1 MSGLNNKTQ
10 KNYNNEKMKKLILSL
25 IPENL
30 QTSKFQDSINKRNIW
45 LIYLRYGAVI
55 MLTVLS
61 SVFSVMPNLHGGIH
75 LDTTYLWIVTCSILV
90 YNIVFHIYQK
100 NNKHNGNKNQNV
112 SELIFSLTQIIA
124 DLISLLIFIYFTGG
138 VETPLYAFFIFH
150 IIIGSLFLSRF
161 LINSVVTGV
170 LLISIIGAYL
180 EYSGLIPHH
189 SITGLHQ
196 YELHKNSYFLFAFF
210 SFFGLVMYL
219 SVYLASSIAKEL
231 YSRESEL
238 LSAYKQLEQAEENKM
253 KYVIS
258 VVHDLKTPIAAATT
272 YINMMLEGTI
282 GEISEAMSKPLN
294 RSKIRLDNAISTINN
309 ILYISQLKL
318 QPETE
323 DLEIIDLNLLF
334 SDIYNEFKDLIQNKN
349 IDFKIKNE
357 LNGIGQFKAEPK
369 LLKFALAN
377 LISNSYKYT
386 EDGGK
391 IIVSL
396 TKTLNDIKIS
406 VADNGI
412 GIPENEIGKIMTD
425 FYRSSI
431 SKKKNIEGTGLGMS
445 IVNQIIQR
453 YKGEIVVKSPSFLKS
468 SDVRLGTEM
477 IISFPETILKI

>member
-1 MSGLNNKTQ
+1 M
-10 KNYNNEKMKKLILSL
+10 LSL

-30 QTSKFQDSINKRNIW
+30 RTRKFRESINKRNIW

-55 MLTVLS
+55 MLTALS
-61 SVFSVMPNLHGGIH
+61 LVFTVMPNFYGKIQ
-75 LDTTYLWIVTCSILV
+75 LDTSYLWAVTILIFI
-90 YNIVFHIYQK
+90 YNIFFHIYQK
-100 NNKHNGNKNQNV
+100 SDRKSTSKNPQV
-112 SELIFSLTQIIA
+112 AEMLFAITQIIF
-124 DLISLLIFIYFTGG
+124 DLISLLVFIYFTGG

-161 LINSVVTGV
+161 LINSLVSGV
-170 LLISIIGAYL
+170 LFVSIVGAYL
-180 EYSGLIPHH
+180 EYQGIIPHY
-189 SITGLHQ
+189 SISGLHQ
-196 YELHKNSYFLFAFF
+196 YELHKNFYFLVAFF

-219 SVYLASSIAKEL
+219 SVYLAGSIAKEL

-238 LSAYKQLEQAEENKM
+238 LNAYQQLEHAEENKM

-258 VVHDLKTPIAAATT
+258 VVHDLKTPIAAAIT
-272 YINMMLEGTI
+272 YINMMIEGTM
-282 GEISEAMSKPLN
+282 GEISEAMNKPLN

-318 QPETE
+318 KPKTE
-323 DLEIIDLNLLF
+323 DMELIDLNRMLT
-334 SDIYNEFKDLIQNKN
+334 DIYSDFKDLLLNKN
-349 IDFKIKNE
+349 ISFELKNE
-357 LNGIGQFKAEPK
+357 ISENNKFNAEPK

-386 EDGGK
+386 EDGGNILVRLFK
-391 IIVSL
+391 IDSKL
-396 TKTLNDIKIS
+396 LIS

-412 GIPENEIGKIMTD
+412 GIPEKEIGKVLND

-453 YKGEIVVKSPSFLKS
+453 YKGTIEIISPSLLKTS
-468 SDVRLGTEM
+468 EDRPGTEM
-477 IISFPETILKI
+477 IISFPVSE